1 MYTAYAVLEQQLESL
16 GQRWAAVCKW
26 VEDQWVVLQE
36 AMHRWQHFNQDVKQ
50 FSDWLSEKENMLARM
65 RLTDLSD
72 ANQVIERVR
81 MLKVSYG
88 QKCDFLTTN
97 IFFKV

>member
-1 MYTAYAVLEQQLESL
+1 MLEQQLESL

-36 AMHRWQHFNQDVKQ
+36 AMLKWQHFNHDMKQ
-50 FSDWLSEKENMLARM
+50 FSDWLAEKEEILARM
-65 RLTDLSD
+65 RLADLSD

-81 MLKVSYG
+81 TLKVCFIIVELCF
-88 QKCDFLTTN
+88 QCN
-97 IFFKV
+97 IFIL